1 MAPAH
6 SLVPRQPLAAEAGK
20 RLRLH
25 DAPGS
30 EGAGQAEGG
39 WQGAAE
45 SELIEAARR
54 GDNSAFDELVGRH
67 MKRAFVLAHRLLG
80 HREDAEDLVQ
90 DAFVAAI
97 QNIDRFDTRRTFGPW
112 MMRIVFN
119 RAMNLRKSRARRRTE
134 EIPETVAVSGAS
146 PLEVAERS
154 ELGALL
160 KAALAK
166 LPERRRWIVEMFE
179 VDGFS
184 GKEIAE
190 ILEMPEGT
198 VRWELHQA
206 RATLRAVLESTTR
219 RSV

>member
-1 MAPAH
+1 
-6 SLVPRQPLAAEAGK
+6 LAAEAGRRV
-20 RLRLH
+20 RLQLEPSR
-25 DAPGS
+25 AGVT
-30 EGAGQAEGG
+30 GQAGEGWDG
-39 WQGAAE
+39 TQE

-54 GDNSAFDELVGRH
+54 GDNAAFDELVSRH
-67 MKRAFVLAHRLLG
+67 MKRAFALAHRLLG

-97 QNIDRFDTRRTFGPW
+97 QNIDRFDTRRAFGPW

-119 RAMNLRKSRARRRTE
+119 RAMNLRKSRARRQTE
-134 EIPETVAVSGAS
+134 EIPETTAGSGAS
-146 PLEVAERS
+146 PLELAERS
-154 ELGALL
+154 ELAALL
-160 KAALAK
+160 ETALAK

-184 GKEIAE
+184 GPEIAE

>member
-1 MAPAH
+1 
-6 SLVPRQPLAAEAGK
+6 
-20 RLRLH
+20 
-25 DAPGS
+25 
-30 EGAGQAEGG
+30 
-39 WQGAAE
+39 
-45 SELIEAARR
+45 
-54 GDNSAFDELVGRH
+54 

-80 HREDAEDLVQ
+80 HKEDAEDLVQ

-134 EIPETVAVSGAS
+134 EIPETVAGSGAS
-146 PLEVAERS
+146 PLELAERS
-154 ELGALL
+154 ELAALL
-160 KAALAK
+160 RTALAK

-184 GKEIAE
+184 GPEIAE

-219 RSV
+219 RPV